1 MPHRSSNHLWRP
13 LICGTLLVLALL
25 LTACGSSGTSVSASA
40 PGSSMSAHQS
50 SASSNGSTSLSGTS
64 SSAKSTTADSG
75 ISQYLIKSLK
85 VSMMVKDTQQVAQD
99 IQHWIAT
106 TDPRASSMGSDYE
119 PAGGNLYNVTLSFA
133 VEASLYSQVENYL
146 ATYAGQHGGQLMSLT
161 ETVQDVSNDYID
173 TQSRLTNLKT
183 EQARLLTLLSQA
195 QSLNDTLTIQNSLT
209 DVEGQIENME
219 AHIQA
224 LKSQVAYYT
233 ISISLQPLAIALPPP
248 PAQPGWSIAPVFHDA
263 FSSSLAF
270 AEGLLSLMVWLLAY
284 VVYIIPLALIAWGV
298 LQWRTRIRHMMPPPP
313 MPMSPPMVPPSLEA

>member
-1 MPHRSSNHLWRP
+1 MPHQSSKHLWRP
-13 LICGTLLVLALL
+13 LVCGSLLVLALL
-25 LTACGSSGTSVSASA
+25 LAACGGSATNTA
-40 PGSSMSAHQS
+40 GSSIASMAQPS
-50 SASSNGSTSLSGTS
+50 SSSNGSTSASGTS
-64 SSAKSTTADSG
+64 SSGKQSTTANSG

-85 VSMMVKDTQQVAQD
+85 VSMTVKDTQQVAQD
-99 IQHWIAT
+99 LQHWITT
-106 TDPRASSMGSDYE
+106 TDPRSSSMGSDYE
-119 PAGGNLYNVTLSFA
+119 PAGNNMYNINLSFA

-146 ATYAGQHGGQLMSLT
+146 ATYAGQHGGQLISLT
-161 ETVQDVSNDYID
+161 ETVQDVSNDFID

-219 AHIQA
+219 AHLQA
-224 LKSQVAYYT
+224 LKGQVTYYN
-233 ISISLQPLAIALPPP
+233 ISISLQPLAVMPPAP

-284 VVYIIPLALIAWGV
+284 AIYIVPLALLAWGV
-298 LQWRTRIRHMMPPPP
+298 IQWRTRIHRMMPPPP
-313 MPMSPPMVPPSLEA
+313 MPMSPPMVPPSVEA